1 MGLEGLL
8 AAGDDTAPL
17 YSIYPPGMMPAD
29 DAPRLAIL
37 GVCVGNTR
45 TQYGVVRG
53 ERVESG
59 ATLPNDELE
68 KTADQVARL
77 QRDLSAAGEELP
89 VVLASVNPPVAN
101 RLETLLV
108 ERHQLEVSRLGRD
121 LNLDINHSLDDAS
134 TVGQDRV
141 LNAMGA
147 FAMFKKAC
155 VVVDAGTAVTVDFV
169 DGVGTFHGGAI
180 APGLDMMLRALHERT
195 AALPALEFAQP
206 DAQRGPLGKDTSHA
220 MLLGVQAAA
229 VGLVHRLID
238 RYAEFYGGYPSVI
251 ATGGNA
257 TALFEGDEL
266 VEHVVP
272 DLQLIGL
279 GEACRREIDED
290 R

>member
-1 MGLEGLL
+1 
-8 AAGDDTAPL
+8 
-17 YSIYPPGMMPAD
+17 MPAE

-53 ERVESG
+53 ERVESVG
-59 ATLPNDELE
+59 AATSAELE
-68 KTADQVARL
+68 KIAEQIARL
-77 QRDLSAAGEELP
+77 HRELSDAGEELP
-89 VVLASVNPPVAN
+89 IVIASVNPPVAAS
-101 RLETLLV
+101 LETLLV
-108 ERHQLEVSRLGRD
+108 ERHHLEVSRLGRD
-121 LNLDINHSLDDAS
+121 LNLDITHSLDDAS

-141 LNAMGA
+141 LNALGA

-195 AALPALEFAQP
+195 AALPSIEFAQP
-206 DAQRGPLGKDTSHA
+206 DAERGPLGKDTSHA

-257 TALFEGDEL
+257 ATLFEGDEL

-272 DLQLIGL
+272 DLQLVGL
-279 GEACRREIDED
+279 GEACRRELDQD
-290 R
+290 Q